1 MRKNLCIVLIILI
14 CFATTYTYAE
24 ETENQTTNTTTDLQT
39 QRSELQNQLDEA
51 NGQLNDVQ
59 SNLSE
64 NLQQV
69 EKLDNKIETSEQT
82 LAEQESKITELKNN
96 IQNVETELNSVTEK
110 YDKQVELFKKRMV
123 AIYMAGDT
131 QYLDV
136 LLKSSSLSD
145 FISSYYLISQ
155 LTEIDENLIN
165 DLETKKK
172 TIDLSKTKLENEKKE
187 LATIVENQTR
197 TTRTL
202 QNTKKMITG
211 ILEIDKGDILI
222 DGKSIKKEPIEVKK
236 QIGLV
241 PDNPDVFLKLK
252 GIEYL
257 NFMADIYEVSTQDR
271 VKRIKELSEKFEI
284 NNVLNNKIES
294 YSHGMRQKLIII
306 GVLLHNPKN
315 WILDEPMTG
324 LDPKSSFELK
334 NMMREHAN
342 QKNTVFFSTHI
353 LDVAERLCDRI
364 GIIDKGKLLFVGT
377 YEDLKKELKE
387 NKSLEELFMEIVENE

>member
-1 MRKNLCIVLIILI
+1 MIEIKNISKEYKKNKKVINDIDLEIKDGEIFGFLGPNG
-14 CFATTYTYAE
+14 AGK
-24 ETENQTTNTTTDLQT
+24 TTT
-39 QRSELQNQLDEA
+39 
-51 NGQLNDVQ
+51 
-59 SNLSE
+59 
-64 NLQQV
+64 
-69 EKLDNKIETSEQT
+69 I
-82 LAEQESKITELKNN
+82 
-96 IQNVETELNSVTEK
+96 
-110 YDKQVELFKKRMV
+110 
-123 AIYMAGDT
+123 
-131 QYLDV
+131 
-136 LLKSSSLSD
+136 
-145 FISSYYLISQ
+145 
-155 LTEIDENLIN
+155 
-165 DLETKKK
+165 
-172 TIDLSKTKLENEKKE
+172 
-187 LATIVENQTR
+187 
-197 TTRTL
+197 
-202 QNTKKMITG
+202 KMITG

-222 DGKSIKKEPIEVKK
+222 DGKSIKKEPIEAKK

>member
-1 MRKNLCIVLIILI
+1 MIEIKKISKEYKKNKKVINDINLEIKDGEIFGFLGPNG
-14 CFATTYTYAE
+14 AGK
-24 ETENQTTNTTTDLQT
+24 TTT
-39 QRSELQNQLDEA
+39 
-51 NGQLNDVQ
+51 
-59 SNLSE
+59 
-64 NLQQV
+64 
-69 EKLDNKIETSEQT
+69 I
-82 LAEQESKITELKNN
+82 
-96 IQNVETELNSVTEK
+96 
-110 YDKQVELFKKRMV
+110 
-123 AIYMAGDT
+123 
-131 QYLDV
+131 
-136 LLKSSSLSD
+136 
-145 FISSYYLISQ
+145 
-155 LTEIDENLIN
+155 
-165 DLETKKK
+165 
-172 TIDLSKTKLENEKKE
+172 
-187 LATIVENQTR
+187 
-197 TTRTL
+197 
-202 QNTKKMITG
+202 KMITG

-222 DGKSIKKEPIEVKK
+222 DGKSIKKEPIEAKK

-284 NNVLNNKIES
+284 KNVLNNKIES
-294 YSHGMRQKLIII
+294 YTHGMRQKLIII